1 MNKTITLAQLKS
13 LKSCGFEDETEQVG
27 LFKELFGNKVKLTEE
42 LCIKHSGD
50 FDFDWAAN
58 ELFTDSVWAEYEKVR
73 APALAEYKKVTAPAL
88 AEYEKV
94 RAPALAEY
102 EKVRAPAWAEY
113 EKVTASALAEYKKV
127 AAITFYRL
135 YNGNS

>member
-1 MNKTITLAQLKS
+1 MNKTITLAQLTKLNACNS
-13 LKSCGFEDETEQVG
+13 QVR

-58 ELFTDSVWAEYEKVR
+58 KLFTAPAWAEYER
-73 APALAEYKKVTAPAL
+73 VTAPAL
-88 AEYEKV
+88 AEYERV
-94 RAPALAEY
+94 RDT
-102 EKVRAPAWAEY
+102 AWAEY
-113 EKVTASALAEYKKV
+113 KRV

-135 YNGNS
+135 YNGNN